1 MYFFA
6 LSETSTEI
14 SLTSII
20 THGSPHLCHPGLLG
34 GSARRQQPPA
44 LSKPLRCHLT
54 TWVGSKQPLGTAE
67 AHSSFLG
74 PCSSP
79 PAFGT
84 DSLTAATLQTGR
96 NMPGGT
102 KERQAV
108 QTDQPATALEVQWGK
123 THQKKK
129 KKKPLNWILFEW
141 IYIGGTNGKPTPR
154 GVLSIIW
161 WSTPMEKAA
170 GGGISLIVSVIH
182 SPSISDSS
190 PEIFSYSQP

>member
-6 LSETSTEI
+6 LSETSTDI

-20 THGSPHLCHPGLLG
+20 TCGSPHLCHPGLLG

-44 LSKPLRCHLT
+44 LSKPLRCYLT

-102 KERQAV
+102 RSDKLCKLTSLPQLWKSNGE
-108 QTDQPATALEVQWGK
+108 
-123 THQKKK
+123 KKK
-129 KKKPLNWILFEW
+129 KTTKENKSHWTE
-141 IYIGGTNGKPTPR
+141 YY
-154 GVLSIIW
+154 LSGSTCAW
-161 WSTPMEKAA
+161 W
-170 GGGISLIVSVIH
+170 H
-182 SPSISDSS
+182 
-190 PEIFSYSQP
+190 QW

>member
-6 LSETSTEI
+6 LSETSTDI

-20 THGSPHLCHPGLLG
+20 TCGSPHLCHPGLLG

-44 LSKPLRCHLT
+44 LSKPLRCYLT

-102 KERQAV
+102 RSDKLCKLTSLPQLWKSNGE
-108 QTDQPATALEVQWGK
+108 
-123 THQKKK
+123 KKNNQRK
-129 KKKPLNWILFEW
+129 QKPLNWILFEW
-141 IYIGGTNGKPTPR
+141 IYMCLVAPVVSPPQEASSWSSDGAHPCIR
-154 GVLSIIW
+154 QLEVASVSLS
-161 WSTPMEKAA
+161 
-170 GGGISLIVSVIH
+170 L
-182 SPSISDSS
+182 
-190 PEIFSYSQP
+190 